1 VREENVEGGGGLF
14 ESVWR
19 DVRYGLRVLRRSPG
33 FTLAAV
39 LTLAL
44 GIGAN
49 TAIFSVIYGVLLRPL
64 PYREGERLVV
74 VRQQA
79 RLNNV
84 NSLGFSPQEFFDYRD
99 QNKTMESMVEHHS
112 MNFILYGRDEPER
125 VQTGVVSANFFD
137 VLGVKPLLGRSF
149 KPEDEKMG
157 GEAVLMLSY
166 NYWQRSHGG
175 DPNIVGRVFRMNNRP
190 HTVIGV
196 LPPIPEYPSES
207 DVYMPT
213 VNCPFRSSP
222 QTIENRQARLLSVVF
237 GRLKPGAT
245 LEQAQSDIDAVA
257 GNLQATYPDV
267 YPKNIGY
274 ASQVSG
280 LGEALTQ
287 QARPT
292 FLILL
297 AATGLVLL
305 IACANVANL
314 NLARV
319 LRRQSEIA
327 MRRALGA
334 SRGRLIRQ
342 MLTESTLLSLGGG
355 ALGVLLASWGLPLL
369 TTFAARFTNRTAE
382 ISIDSSVL
390 LFALL
395 LSVGTGLVFGLLP
408 AFSFGK
414 GSKQSLASALK
425 EDGGRSTAA
434 GKNRVRGFLT
444 VAQVAISFT
453 LLIGAGLMLRSLI
466 RLQQVDPGFNP
477 GNTLVMRLA
486 PNWSRFV
493 TNPSTPAA
501 TAAATAQV
509 AAYYQRVLDRISR
522 QPGVAEAAISST
534 YPLNPAGITRG
545 PNTVSILIEGRP
557 QDNGQAAPQ
566 MDARAVSP
574 GYFRTVG
581 VPLLRGR
588 VFADSDNADAP
599 QVSVVNEAVARHRWG
614 TEDPVGKRVSFDNG
628 QTWVTIVGVV
638 GNVRQ
643 YGLDKEPSDEIY
655 GPVAQLAFGNFLVV
669 KTKGDPVAASKSLR
683 DAVHEVD
690 SETAVDQVKT
700 LQQVLD
706 DSVAS
711 PRLTAWL
718 LGLFAVVALVITAAG
733 ISGVMAL
740 AVTQR
745 TREIG
750 IRLAL
755 GATRTRIVTM
765 IMRQG
770 MGLVLVG
777 LVLGVAGALALNGL
791 VASLLYAT
799 PGADPVT
806 FAAVSCLLMLVAGA
820 ACLIPSLRATAIDPM
835 LTLRRE

>member
-1 VREENVEGGGGLF
+1 M
-14 ESVWR
+14 WR

-39 LTLAL
+39 VTLAL

-79 RLNNV
+79 RLNNI
-84 NSLGFSPQEFFDYRD
+84 NSLGFSVPEFFDYRD
-99 QNKTMESMVEHHS
+99 QNQTMESMVEHHS
-112 MNFILYGRDEPER
+112 MSFILYGRDEPER

-149 KPEDEKMG
+149 TPEDEKQG
-157 GEAVLMLSY
+157 GEAVLMLSHK
-166 NYWQRSHGG
+166 YWQRSHGG

-245 LEQAQSDIDAVA
+245 LGQAQSDMDTVA
-257 GNLQATYPDV
+257 GNLQAAYPV
-267 YPKNIGY
+267 EYPKNIGY
-274 ASQVSG
+274 AAQATS
-280 LGEALTQ
+280 LDEALTQ

-297 AATGLVLL
+297 ATTGLVLL

-319 LRRQSEIA
+319 LRRQPEMA
-327 MRRALGA
+327 MRVALGA

-355 ALGVLLASWGLPLL
+355 ALGLLLASWGLPLL

-382 ISIDSSVL
+382 IGIDSSVL

-408 AFSFGK
+408 ALSFGR
-414 GSKQSLASALK
+414 GSKLSLASALK
-425 EDGGRSTAA
+425 EDGSRSTSA
-434 GKNRVRGFLT
+434 GKNRVRALLT

-453 LLIGAGLMLRSLI
+453 LLIGAGLMLRSLVK
-466 RLQQVDPGFNP
+466 LQQVDPGINP
-477 GNTLVMRLA
+477 ENVLVMRLA

-493 TNPSTPAA
+493 TDPT
-501 TAAATAQV
+501 AATAQY
-509 AAYYQRVLDRISR
+509 AAYFRRLLERVSR
-522 QPGVAEAAISST
+522 EPGVAEAAVSST

-545 PNTVSILIEGRP
+545 PNNFSILLEGRP
-557 QDNGQAAPQ
+557 QDDGQAAPQ
-566 MDARAVSP
+566 LDGRAVSP
-574 GYFRTVG
+574 GYFRAVG

-588 VFADSDNADAP
+588 MFAESDDVNAP
-599 QVSVVNEAVARHRWG
+599 QVSVVNEAAARHRWG
-614 TEDPVGKRVSFDNG
+614 AEDPVGKRVSFDNG

-643 YGLDKEPSDEIY
+643 YGLDKEPTDEIY
-655 GPVAQLAFGNFLVV
+655 GPVAQLAFASFLVV
-669 KTKGDPVAASKSLR
+669 KTQGDPLAASKSLR

-690 SETAVDQVKT
+690 SETAVDQVRT
-700 LQQVLD
+700 LQQVVD

-770 MGLVLVG
+770 MVLVLIG
-777 LVLGVAGALALNGL
+777 LAIGVAGALALNGL
-791 VASLLYAT
+791 ISSLLFST
-799 PGADPVT
+799 PGADPLT
-806 FAAVSCLLMLVAGA
+806 FAAVSCLLMLVAGT

>member
-1 VREENVEGGGGLF
+1 VREENSAGGGGLF

-19 DVRYGLRVLRRSPG
+19 DVRYGVRVLRRSPG
-33 FTLAAV
+33 FTAAAV

-64 PYREGERLVV
+64 PYREGDRLVV

-84 NSLGFSPQEFFDYRD
+84 NSLGFSPKEFFDYRD
-99 QNKTMESMVEHHS
+99 QNQTMESMVEHHS

-149 KPEDEKMG
+149 TPEDERQG
-157 GEAVLMLSY
+157 GDAVLMLSY
-166 NYWQRSHGG
+166 KYWQRSYNG

-245 LEQAQSDIDAVA
+245 LAQAQSDIDNIA
-257 GNLQATYPDV
+257 GNLQATYPDI
-267 YPKNIGY
+267 YPKNMGY
-274 ASQVSG
+274 AAQVGG

-297 AATGLVLL
+297 ATTGLVLL

-319 LRRQSEIA
+319 LRRQPEIA
-327 MRRALGA
+327 MRTALGA

-369 TTFAARFTNRTAE
+369 TSFAGRFTNRTAE

-390 LFALL
+390 FFALL

-408 AFSFGK
+408 ALSFGK
-414 GSKQSLASALK
+414 GAKQSLSAALK

-453 LLIGAGLMLRSLI
+453 LLIGAGLMLRSLVK
-466 RLQQVDPGFNP
+466 LQQVDPGFNP

-493 TNPSTPAA
+493 NTNNNNNPNAVAA
-501 TAAATAQV
+501 QY
-509 AAYYQRVLDRISR
+509 AAYYQRLLERIGR
-522 QPGVAEAAISST
+522 QPGVAEAAVSST

-545 PNTVSILIEGRP
+545 PNTVSVLVEGKP
-557 QDNGQAAPQ
+557 QDSGQAAPQ
-566 MDARAVSP
+566 VDARSVSP
-574 GYFRTVG
+574 AYFRAVG

-588 VFADSDNADAP
+588 MFADSDNLDAP
-599 QVSVVNEAVARHRWG
+599 QVSIVNEAAARHRWG
-614 TEDPVGKRVSFDNG
+614 NEDPIGKRVSFDNG

-655 GPVAQLAFGNFLVV
+655 GPVAQLAFGQFLVV
-669 KTKGDPVAASKSLR
+669 KTKGDPMAMSKSLR

-718 LGLFAVVALVITAAG
+718 LGLFALVALVITAAG

-770 MGLVLVG
+770 MVLVLVG
-777 LVLGVAGALALNGL
+777 LALGVAGALALNGL
-791 VASLLYAT
+791 IASLLFST
-799 PGADPVT
+799 PSADPVT
-806 FAAVSCLLMLVAGA
+806 FAAVSCVLLLVAGT

>member
-1 VREENVEGGGGLF
+1 MREENAEGGAGVF
-14 ESVWR
+14 ESLWR
-19 DVRYGLRVLRRSPG
+19 DVRYGFRVLRRSPG

-49 TAIFSVIYGVLLRPL
+49 AAIFSVIYGVLLRPL

-79 RLNNV
+79 RLNNAG
-84 NSLGFSPQEFFDYRD
+84 SLGFSVKEFFDYRD
-99 QNKTMESMVEHHS
+99 QSKTMESMVEHHS

-149 KPEDEKMG
+149 RPEDETLG
-157 GEAVLMLSY
+157 GEAVLMLSHK
-166 NYWQRSHGG
+166 YWQRSHGG

-190 HTVIGV
+190 HTVVGV

-213 VNCPFRSSP
+213 VNCPFRSNP

-245 LEQAQSDIDAVA
+245 LEQAQADIDAVA
-257 GNLQATYPDV
+257 GNLQATYPEN

-274 ASQVSG
+274 AAQATG

-297 AATGLVLL
+297 ATTGLVLL

-319 LRRQSEIA
+319 LRRQPEMA
-327 MRRALGA
+327 MRTALGA
-334 SRGRLIRQ
+334 SRGRLVRQ

-355 ALGVLLASWGLPLL
+355 ALGLLLAAWGLPLL
-369 TTFAARFTNRTAE
+369 TSFAARFTNRTAE
-382 ISIDSSVL
+382 IGLDSSVL
-390 LFALL
+390 LFTLL
-395 LSVGTGLVFGLLP
+395 LSAGTGLVFGLLP
-408 AFSFGK
+408 ALSSGG
-414 GSKQSLASALK
+414 GSKLSLAAALK

-434 GKNRVRGFLT
+434 GKNRVRAALT

-453 LLIGAGLMLRSLI
+453 LLIGAGLMLRSLVK
-466 RLQQVDPGFNP
+466 LQRVDPGFDPENA
-477 GNTLVMRLA
+477 LVMRLA
-486 PNWSRFV
+486 PNWSRFIN
-493 TNPSTPAA
+493 TNDPN
-501 TAAATAQV
+501 AATAQY
-509 AAYYQRVLDRISR
+509 AAYFRRLLERVGR

-534 YPLNPAGITRG
+534 YPLNPAGITQR
-545 PNTVSILIEGRP
+545 PNGVGVVLEGRP
-557 QDNGQAAPQ
+557 QDDGRAAPRF
-566 MDARAVSP
+566 DARAVSP
-574 GYFRTVG
+574 AYFRAVG
-581 VPLLRGR
+581 VPLIRGR
-588 VFADSDNADAP
+588 AFAESDTADAP
-599 QVSVVNEAVARHRWG
+599 PVSIVNEAAARHRWG
-614 TEDPVGKRVSFDNG
+614 SEDPVGKRVSFDNG
-628 QTWVTIVGVV
+628 RTWVTIVGVV
-638 GNVRQ
+638 GDVRQ
-643 YGLDKEPSDEIY
+643 YGLDKEPADEIY
-655 GPVAQLAFGNFLVV
+655 GPVAQLAFGNILVV
-669 KTKGDPVAASKSLR
+669 RTKGEPLALSKALR

-690 SETAVDQVKT
+690 DETAVDQVKT
-700 LQQVLD
+700 LRQVLD

-750 IRLAL
+750 IRIAL
-755 GATRTRIVTM
+755 GATRTRIVAM
-765 IMRQG
+765 VMRQG
-770 MGLVLVG
+770 MTLVLAG
-777 LVLGVAGALALNGL
+777 LALGVAGALALNGL

-799 PGADPVT
+799 PGADPLT

>member
-1 VREENVEGGGGLF
+1 
-14 ESVWR
+14 
-19 DVRYGLRVLRRSPG
+19 
-33 FTLAAV
+33 
-39 LTLAL
+39 
-44 GIGAN
+44 
-49 TAIFSVIYGVLLRPL
+49 L
-64 PYREGERLVV
+64 PYADGDRLVV

-84 NSLGFSPQEFFDYRD
+84 NSLGFSVPEFFDYRD

-149 KPEDEKMG
+149 TPEDERPG
-157 GEAVLMLSY
+157 GDAVLMLSHK
-166 NYWQRSHGG
+166 YWQQSHGG
-175 DPNIVGRVFRMNNRP
+175 DPNIVGKVFRMNNRP

-237 GRLKPGAT
+237 GRLKPGVT
-245 LEQAQSDIDAVA
+245 LEQAQADIDSIA
-257 GNLQATYPDV
+257 GNLRATHPDAYPQ
-267 YPKNIGY
+267 NIGY
-274 ASQVSG
+274 AAQVSG

-287 QARPT
+287 EARPT

-297 AATGLVLL
+297 ATTGLVLL

-319 LRRQSEIA
+319 LRRQPEIA
-327 MRRALGA
+327 MRTALGA
-334 SRGRLIRQ
+334 SRGRLVRQ

-355 ALGVLLASWGLPLL
+355 ALGLLLAAWGLPLL
-369 TTFAARFTNRTAE
+369 TSFAARFTNRTAE
-382 ISIDSSVL
+382 IRIDPSVL
-390 LFALL
+390 LFTLL
-395 LSVGTGLVFGLLP
+395 LSVGTGLLFGLIP
-408 AFSFGK
+408 ALSFGG
-414 GSKQSLASALK
+414 GSKESLVSALK
-425 EDGGRSTAA
+425 EDGGRSTSA
-434 GKNRVRGFLT
+434 GKNRVRGLLT

-466 RLQQVDPGFNP
+466 KLQQVDPGFRAENV
-477 GNTLVMRLA
+477 LVMRLA

-493 TNPSTPAA
+493 TDPNAA
-501 TAAATAQV
+501 TVQY
-509 AAYYQRVLDRISR
+509 AAYFKRLLERVKQ
-522 QPGVAEAAISST
+522 QPEVASAAVSST

-545 PNTVSILIEGRP
+545 PNNVSILLEGRAR
-557 QDNGQAAPQ
+557 DDSQAAPQ
-566 MDARAVSP
+566 ADARAVSP
-574 GYFRTVG
+574 DYFRAVG
-581 VPLLRGR
+581 LPVLRGR
-588 VFADSDNADAP
+588 AFNEADDLNAP
-599 QVSVVNEAVARHRWG
+599 QVSIINEAAARHRWG
-614 TEDPVGKRVSFDNG
+614 TEDPIGKRVSFDNG

-643 YGLDKEPSDEIY
+643 YGLDKEPTDEIY
-655 GPVAQLAFGNFLVV
+655 GPVAQLAFGQFLVV
-669 KTKGDPVAASKSLR
+669 KAKGDPLAASKSLR

-690 SETAVDQVKT
+690 SETAVDQVRT
-700 LQQVLD
+700 LQRVLD

-718 LGLFAVVALVITAAG
+718 LGLFALVALAITAAG
-733 ISGVMAL
+733 LGGVMAL

-750 IRLAL
+750 IRIAL

-765 IMRQG
+765 VMRQG
-770 MGLVLVG
+770 MALVLAGLAIGVG
-777 LVLGVAGALALNGL
+777 GALALDGL
-791 VASLLYAT
+791 IASLLYST
-799 PGADPVT
+799 PGADPLT
-806 FAAVSCLLMLVAGA
+806 FAVVSCLLTLVAGT
-820 ACLIPSLRATAIDPM
+820 ACLIPSLRATGIDPM
-835 LTLRRE
+835 LALRRE